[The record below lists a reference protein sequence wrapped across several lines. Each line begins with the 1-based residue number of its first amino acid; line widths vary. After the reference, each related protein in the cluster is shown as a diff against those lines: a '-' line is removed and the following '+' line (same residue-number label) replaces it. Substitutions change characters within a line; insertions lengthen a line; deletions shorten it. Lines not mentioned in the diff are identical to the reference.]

1 MCEVEFQYNGKKTII
16 QCVENNKMKN
26 IISNF
31 VGKANLDK
39 DSLYFSYNGK
49 AGKEFDEELTFSQ
62 IANSFD
68 RNQKKMVVLAYDL
81 MDKESNNQTISK
93 SNNVICPSCGEN
105 IKLSIKNYKISL
117 FDCKNGHKIN
127 NLSLKAFEE
136 SQKID
141 NSKIICGKC
150 KEKKNTS
157 KNQFYKCLECNQFLC
172 YLCHENH
179 EQNHSII
186 EYDKISYLCQK
197 DNDYY
202 SKYCKKCKKNICMLC
217 ENEHKYHDM
226 VYFADIIS
234 NKKELQKKLNELKT
248 YIDKFNEAFFEINK
262 IINEVKENINLYY
275 KIKKDIINA
284 YDTKN
289 KNYELLVNLKE
300 ISNNNDII
308 GDINQVINQKN
319 IINKFNSIL
328 NIYNNKK
335 TNIEDNNWKLEKEK
349 LNREI
354 NDLEDKIEGLKEEI
368 EDLKEENENLKEE
381 NENLKEE
388 NENLKSPSKHKD
400 NDIDNYEK
408 MKKKLELIGKVID
421 MGNDPN
427 SKISKYN
434 YGNKFLVIELIHT
447 NMIQT
452 EKVAKIMLDVDRNNY
467 APRNQYVN
475 KPQYIGYNVTISA
488 PHMHAFALEH
498 LSNFCT
504 KDAHILDVGS
514 GSGFLTVALSKMAND
529 TGTVVGIEHIPELY
543 NFGITNVKKNHGNL
557 LQNGKIIFIKG
568 DGREGYKKCA
578 PYKAIHVGAA
588 SEKIPIALT
597 EQLAC
602 NGRMFIPIGKK
613 GETQNIYLVDKDS
626 NGDVTFKSI
635 LPVCYGMLTD
645 VESQLNPEDD

>member
-16 QCVENNKMKN
+16 QCVESNKMKN

-141 NSKIICGKC
+141 NSKIICAKC
-150 KEKKNTS
+150 KEKKNSS

-248 YIDKFNEAFFEINK
+248 YIDKFNEDFFEINK

-354 NDLEDKIEGLKEEI
+354 NDLKDKIEGLKEEI
-368 EDLKEENENLKEE
+368 EDLKEENENLKS
-381 NENLKEE
+381 L
-388 NENLKSPSKHKD
+388 SKNKD
-400 NDIDNYEK
+400 NDIDNFEG

-475 KPQYIGYNVTISA
+475 
-488 PHMHAFALEH
+488 
-498 LSNFCT
+498 T

-568 DGREGYKKCA
+568 DGREGYKKFA

-626 NGDVTFKSI
+626 NGDITFKSI
-635 LPVCYGMLTD
+635 LSVCYGMLTD
-645 VESQLNPEDD
+645 VDSQLNPEDD